1 MKNRLWGLFL
11 AIIVAVIAYVFVS
24 AAARNNAIDEARLH
38 QWYMDTALTRRSN

>member
-11 AIIVAVIAYVFVS
+11 AALVAFVAYVSVS
-24 AAARNNAIDEARLH
+24 TAARNNAIDEAKLR